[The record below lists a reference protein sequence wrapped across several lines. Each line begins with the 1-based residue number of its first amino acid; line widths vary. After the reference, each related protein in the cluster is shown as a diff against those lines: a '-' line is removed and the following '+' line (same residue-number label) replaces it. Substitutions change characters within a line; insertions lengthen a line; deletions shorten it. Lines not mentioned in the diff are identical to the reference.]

1 MLNINLLNYYLIK
14 GGSLLS
20 AYVSDGSVCVYDLIA
35 EEKIADL
42 EFGGKII
49 PQAKFDNNSNFI
61 RFLTSFE
68 NGHPFICKLHNNKWE
83 AIEFGQAVSKKYF
96 KNIFYLDKLLTKC

>member
-1 MLNINLLNYYLIK
+1 LAKFKLLKIFWLKILFI

-20 AYVSDGSVCVYDLIA
+20 ACVNDGSVCVYNLIS

-42 EFGGKII
+42 EFEGKII
-49 PQAKFDNNSNFI
+49 PQAKFDNNSNYI

-68 NGHPFICKLHNNKWE
+68 NGNPFLCKLYKNNWE
-83 AIEFGQAVSKKYF
+83 ACEFGPVPSKK
-96 KNIFYLDKLLTKC
+96 